1 MRDVVPPV
9 LVVEDDAGVRRL
21 LEHALLDAGFEV
33 AFATH
38 GAEALRF
45 LRERPVLAVM
55 LDLVLPWVNGIEVLA
70 DMRADARLMKVPV
83 LVITG
88 TSTHEHDLRA
98 FQPVVVVR
106 KPFDADRVIEMLRTQ
121 LRENGTA
128 LGRE

>member
-1 MRDVVPPV
+1 
-9 LVVEDDAGVRRL
+9 VRRL
-21 LEHALLDAGFEV
+21 LEHALLDAGFDV

-70 DMRADARLMKVPV
+70 DMRADARLMNVPV

-98 FQPVVVVR
+98 FQPVVVIR

-121 LRENGTA
+121 LPENGTA
-128 LGRE
+128 LGQE